1 MWIFVAALGLTL
13 AGCSSDDVVLGDF
26 TTSGN
31 GGTQDGEAI
40 EFASRIVGD
49 LEILEEDGEA
59 KATTRSVI
67 ESGEFTSW
75 SNGDDVSISD
85 GTLHYAYE
93 VTGVPTGG
101 SKYCKFAVVDGGNA
115 FPTND
120 ANKKFYAF
128 YPEAAV
134 KAWNGSTVTTQ
145 IYSEQLYSENINGGL
160 FGAYMAAAPSTVVDG
175 KVTFDFNLVSS
186 VIDVNLANLALP
198 SGVNVESVSLMSNI
212 NADGKTAGP
221 SIAGKLKYICGEA
234 KGAVLVDD
242 DATDYASST
251 KSDVITVSGVEA
263 GATLVRF
270 YVLPVRLD
278 RGVTITVKTSDGK
291 FYTKSTSS
299 SVGTATSD
307 ANIEGAGT
315 TCAPYYK
322 KYNFGAA
329 STATKVNNWMA
340 TIPSNT
346 KFHMLSIPGAHN
358 AGTESINVTASKC
371 QSKNF
376 VGLLESGVRAF
387 DIRPGYYANSE
398 FTPST
403 LKLTH
408 GITSTDYTFVAAMDY
423 LVNFVK
429 ANPTEV
435 VVLTMQKEYNQI
447 PILNT
452 LADQSASW
460 RTVVRD
466 YLKGVPYEGA
476 AIEDRA
482 NYLLSKVTANMT
494 LADCRGK
501 VVVLS
506 RNPYGTENVFYDVV
520 VGALISDWPDNAVS
534 TNTSLNYTSSNAI
547 ASAYVQDCYETTN
560 YSTREGQVKEALTK
574 AAEDKGT
581 TWYFNALNI
590 HNDPKTHAGNMN
602 SRINTL
608 LTNGNNDGR
617 TGIIFYDFCGDSSTG
632 GDALNKAIINQN
644 AEYLFHNRT
653 RNLPAS
659 NNTGVEVNGDEYADD
674 SEIYVKPQ
682 I

>member
-1 MWIFVAALGLTL
+1 MWTFVAALGLTL

-26 TTSGN
+26 TTPGN
-31 GGTQDGEAI
+31 GGAQDGEAI

-59 KATTRSVI
+59 QAITRSMI
-67 ESGEFTSW
+67 ENGEFTSW
-75 SNGDDVSISD
+75 TNGDDVSISD

-93 VTGVPTGG
+93 VTGVPAGG
-101 SKYCKFAVVDGGNA
+101 SKYCKFAVVEGGNA

-120 ANKKFYAF
+120 ANKQFYAF

-175 KVTFDFNLVSS
+175 KVTFNFNLVAS

-221 SIAGKLKYICGEA
+221 SIAGKLKYNCDEA
-234 KGAVLVDD
+234 KGAVLVDN
-242 DATDYASST
+242 DATDYAAST

-278 RGVTITVKTSDGK
+278 RGVTITVKTTDGK
-291 FYTKSTSS
+291 YYTKSAST

-307 ANIEGAGT
+307 ANITGAGT
-315 TCAPYYK
+315 TCYPYYK

-340 TIPSNT
+340 TLPSNT

-358 AGTESINVTASKC
+358 AGTENIGLSASVC

-376 VGLLESGVRAF
+376 EGLLECGVRAF
-387 DIRPGYYANSE
+387 DIRPGYCANSE

-403 LKLTH
+403 LKLAH
-408 GITSTDYTFVAAMDY
+408 GMTSTSYTFVAAMDY

-435 VVLTMQKEYNQI
+435 VVVTMQKEDNNNVI
-447 PILNT
+447 GSLK
-452 LADQSASW
+452 DQSASW
-460 RTVVRD
+460 RTVVRN
-466 YLKGVPYEGA
+466 YLTGASYDGA
-476 AIEDRA
+476 AITDRA
-482 NYLLSKVTANMT
+482 NYLLSAVTANMT

-506 RNPYGTENVFYDVV
+506 RTPYGNENVYNDVV
-520 VGALISDWPDNAVS
+520 VGARLFNWPDDAVS
-534 TNTSLNYTSSNAI
+534 SSVEMRHVWDGWI
-547 ASAYVQDCYETTN
+547 ASAYAQDCYTTTN

-581 TWYFNALNI
+581 AWYFNALNI
-590 HNDPKTHAGNMN
+590 HNSPKSHAGNMN
-602 SRINTL
+602 PRVNTL
-608 LTNGNNDGR
+608 LTNGSYDGR

-632 GDALNKAIINQN
+632 GDALNKSIINQN
-644 AEYLFHNRT
+644 AEYLFHNRS

>member
-1 MWIFVAALGLTL
+1 MWTFVAALGLTL

-67 ESGEFTSW
+67 KDGEFTSW

-93 VTGVPTGG
+93 VTGVPAGG

-160 FGAYMAAAPSTVVDG
+160 FGAYMAAAPSTVVEG
-175 KVTFDFNLVSS
+175 KVTFNFSLVAS

-198 SGVNVESVSLMSNI
+198 NGVTVESVSLMSNI

-221 SIAGKLKYICGEA
+221 SIAGKLKYNCANA
-234 KGAVLVDD
+234 KGAVLVDN

-278 RGVTITVKTSDGK
+278 RGVTITVKTTDGK
-291 FYTKSTSS
+291 YYTKSAST

-307 ANIEGAGT
+307 ANITGAGT

-358 AGTESINVTASKC
+358 AGTENIGVTASVC

-376 VGLLESGVRAF
+376 EDLLECGVRAF
-387 DIRPGYYANSE
+387 DIRPGYYGSSE
-398 FTPST
+398 LTPST
-403 LKLTH
+403 LKLAH
-408 GITSTDYTFVAAMDY
+408 GMTSTSYTFVAAMDY

-435 VVLTMQKEYNQI
+435 VVLTMQKENNNN
-447 PILNT
+447 LFGT
-452 LADQSASW
+452 LDDQSASW
-460 RTVVRD
+460 YKVIRE
-466 YLKGVPYEGA
+466 YLTGISYDGA
-476 AIEDRA
+476 AISNRA
-482 NYLLSKVTANMT
+482 NYLLPEVTTNMT
-494 LADCRGK
+494 LEKCRGK

-506 RNPYGTENVFYDVV
+506 RTPYGGTTGTEETV
-520 VGALISDWPDNAVS
+520 VGARISNWPDD
-534 TNTSLNYTSSNAI
+534 TSSSDVVLNYTWNSWR
-547 ASAYVQDCYETTN
+547 ASAYAQDCYSTTN
-560 YSTREGQVKEALTK
+560 YSTREGQVKECLTK
-574 AAEDKGT
+574 AAEDKDD
-581 TWYFNALNI
+581 TWYFNNVNI
-590 HNDPKTHAGNMN
+590 HNSPKTHAGNMN
-602 SRINTL
+602 PRVNTL
-608 LTNGNNDGR
+608 LTTGGCNGR

-632 GDALNKAIINQN
+632 GDALNKSIINQN

-659 NNTGVEVNGDEYADD
+659 NNTGVEVNGDEYADG